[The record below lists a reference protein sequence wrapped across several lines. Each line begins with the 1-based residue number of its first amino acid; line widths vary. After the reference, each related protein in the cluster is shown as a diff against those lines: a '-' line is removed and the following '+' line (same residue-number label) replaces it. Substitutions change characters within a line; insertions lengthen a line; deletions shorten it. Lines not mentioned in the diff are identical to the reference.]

1 MCAVVAGNPFLAGQW
16 ALQFPSA
23 PFMAE
28 TCKLKVKFYANSD
41 PGRVA
46 TMPLDSMAFNKV
58 IGFLSFPSA
67 SQQSWPSSTL
77 CLSDATP
84 PLSSTH
90 RSWRHHTIAFLS
102 FFCHLLFFTSTLQI
116 FMAES
121 SVNNKLINCSDDV
134 CVTGHWTKDTADESI
149 FKMNYVCSY
158 AIRTYIFIS
167 IEQACTRYQTICPTQ
182 RRTVPI
188 KRYCL

>member
-1 MCAVVAGNPFLAGQW
+1 MELEAFVCPVVAGNPFLVGQW

-41 PGRVA
+41 PARVA
-46 TMPLDSMAFNKV
+46 TMPHDSMAFNKV
-58 IGFLSFPSA
+58 IGFLSFSFSSTSPH
-67 SQQSWPSSTL
+67 SWPSSTL

-84 PLSSTH
+84 PPSSTH
-90 RSWRHHTIAFLS
+90 RPWHHHTTASLS

-134 CVTGHWTKDTADESI
+134 CVTGH
-149 FKMNYVCSY
+149 
-158 AIRTYIFIS
+158 RTLDAGYSGRIDF
-167 IEQACTRYQTICPTQ
+167 
-182 RRTVPI
+182 
-188 KRYCL
+188 